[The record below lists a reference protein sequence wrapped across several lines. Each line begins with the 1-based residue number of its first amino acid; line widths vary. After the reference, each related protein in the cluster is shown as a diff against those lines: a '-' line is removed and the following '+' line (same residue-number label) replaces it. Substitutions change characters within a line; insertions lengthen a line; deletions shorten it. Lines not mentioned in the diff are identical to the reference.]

1 VHHIGIR
8 QARAQFSDLVDA
20 AEAGEDIVITRQG
33 RPVARLTAAS
43 PQKRALPPLK
53 AFRESGS
60 RPGTPSATLIR
71 GERDAG

>member
-1 VHHIGIR
+1 MHHIGIR
-8 QARAQFSDLVDA
+8 QARERFSDLVDA

-43 PQKRALPPLK
+43 PQKRALPALK
-53 AFRESGS
+53 AFRESGA

>member
-1 VHHIGIR
+1 MQQIGIR
-8 QARAQFSDLVDA
+8 QAREQFSELIDA
-20 AEAGEDIVITRQG
+20 AEGGEDIVITRQG

-53 AFRESGS
+53 AYRESGC